1 MVATL
6 KMFGEEKYEEVYQK
20 FKEKYES
27 IITSGAEKLAM
38 KVKPMSDETL
48 KPVMAFL
55 LRVAEDGFDK
65 ELANSFLS
73 EFGLGEKEFEL
84 HLKTLEVMRLSHGA
98 VMDNETLMGLMALE
112 MTIGIAIG
120 VLFSALLI
128 DSVREVEE
136 NEDRA

>member
-27 IITSGAEKLAM
+27 IITSG
-38 KVKPMSDETL
+38 
-48 KPVMAFL
+48 
-55 LRVAEDGFDK
+55 AEDGFDK

-98 VMDNETLMGLMALE
+98 VMDRETLMGLMALE